1 VEVDTVNPKGDA
13 SWLVARDVL
22 AQPIDPALH
31 VQRWSLDGRDASALS
46 RAIHLQSGHGVLAD
60 VEGELPLRAG
70 DVVWLPAGAAR
81 WLRVEAG
88 STGIVVGVS
97 DLLLALAIGQRAD
110 ATNLR
115 QVSQRRCVITAPEP
129 GPREEL
135 LHSLRAI
142 QVESKRGA
150 QASCSYLAAH
160 LALVLIM
167 LWRLTT
173 SERDEPQALGP
184 GAQRLLRFRHL
195 VEAQFRAHWPVWRYA
210 DELGVSTDRLH
221 ELCAQ
226 RLGRSPLQLVHQ
238 RLVREACSL
247 LVETDLPVARI
258 ASELGFGTVSSF
270 SRFFKRWQGHGPQA
284 WRVEARRHRLAGKVA
299 QPSSYADWP

>member
-1 VEVDTVNPKGDA
+1 MRPGDD
-13 SWLVARDVL
+13 SNWLVARDVL
-22 AQPIDPALH
+22 AQPIVSALH

-46 RAIHLQSGHGVLAD
+46 RAIHLQSGQGFLAD
-60 VEGELPLRAG
+60 VDGELALRAG

-115 QVSQRRCVITAPEP
+115 QVSQRRCVVTAPEP
-129 GPREEL
+129 GPRDEL

-142 QVESKRGA
+142 QIESKRGE

-160 LALVLIM
+160 LTLVLIM

-173 SERDEPQALGP
+173 GERDEPEELGP

-221 ELCAQ
+221 ALCEQ

-247 LVETDLPVARI
+247 LIETDLPVARV
-258 ASELGFGTVSSF
+258 ASELGFGAVSSF
-270 SRFFKRWQGHGPQA
+270 SRFFKRWQGRGPQA
-284 WRVEARRHRLAGKVA
+284 WRMDSSRHRLAGRA
-299 QPSSYADWP
+299 SEPSSYADWP